1 VNVDIAVRSGLVEI
15 AAAVPTFASAGL
27 EDRAAA
33 VASIAASSSD
43 YLAGLLEHRP
53 EMQVLVL
60 SEADWAEKGR
70 ASLFGLPNAEA
81 GTLVV
86 AGTEA
91 GWWSELAPLAGADGQ
106 AELSVV
112 YAGPDGRIHL
122 GDFFDLVAVHEVAHL
137 FAEGMVVFPRM
148 WLGELFANLALQAWV
163 TLRAPDAIDTLM
175 TLPRLAALGS
185 GAEFEHRSRDAFERL
200 YSSVGGPNYAWYQF
214 RLQVA
219 AAELFDSLGEAA
231 VRRLFDAF
239 RIEGGTDR
247 DSQGFDES
255 IDDATLAARLSE
267 AVDPKLGAFSLAF

>member
-1 VNVDIAVRSGLVEI
+1 VDVNVASDGLFEI

-27 EDRAAA
+27 ENRAAA
-33 VASIAASSSD
+33 VASIAGSSWD
-43 YLAGLLEHRP
+43 YLAGLLDHRP
-53 EMQVLVL
+53 AVQVLVL
-60 SEADWAEKGR
+60 SEGDWAEKGR
-70 ASLFGLPNAEA
+70 TPLFGLPNAES

-86 AGTEA
+86 PGTEA
-91 GWWSELAPLAGADGQ
+91 GWWSALAPLAGDDGQ

-112 YAGPDGRIHL
+112 FGGPDGRIHL

-148 WLGELFANLALQAWV
+148 WLGELFANLALHAWV
-163 TLRAPDAIDTLM
+163 VLRAPDSIDTHT
-175 TLPRLAALGS
+175 TLPRLAARSAGE
-185 GAEFEHRSRDAFERL
+185 EFEHRSRDAFERL
-200 YSSVGGPNYAWYQF
+200 YGSLSGPNYAWYQF
-214 RLQVA
+214 RLLVA
-219 AAELFDSLGEAA
+219 AAELFEGGGEPV

-255 IDDATLAARLSE
+255 IDDATLAERLSA